1 MEARTILMDP
11 SQFYTGFSVKYDAK
25 TIESVINADTT
36 HEALL
41 PIWAEKFKS
50 FTAVNMCLSGGI
62 DSQFVLS
69 MLAKLKKDI
78 TVYIFSFV
86 WDDCIFNAPDVLH
99 AIRYCDRYNHSY
111 KNIEINYKEM
121 LGGSEFLNYCRK
133 YKATSPQISLQLKM
147 LDYIDNNNPTFLG
160 GDVPMLS
167 YDFDTQK
174 ASILS
179 IDYQPFITYAF
190 LNYAEQNNRIIIKEM
205 FRMDPD
211 CHAIAYKELLN
222 TIKKHKIILSSTT
235 GSGTAQPLRLLFYRD
250 LGAEILPPLLK
261 NTGFETLKMHLAKQT
276 GVYNQYDVSYRFP
289 LEQLLMNEEW
299 YVGQYNQ
306 QFRTI
311 IPKCLNAVKQEFEDF
326 CRTTPDIKPIDLYN
340 FVL

>member
-1 MEARTILMDP
+1 MDS
-11 SQFYTGFSVKYDAK
+11 SQFYNGFSINYAAK
-25 TIESVINADTT
+25 TIEALISGNTT
-36 HEALL
+36 YDALL

-69 MLAKLKKDI
+69 VLSKLKKDI

-86 WDDCIFNAPDVLH
+86 WDDCVFNASDVLH
-99 AIRYCDRYNHSY
+99 AIRYCDRYGHRY

-121 LGGSEFLNYCRK
+121 LAGSEFLNYCRK
-133 YKATSPQISLQLKM
+133 YKAKSPQISLQLKM

-160 GDVPMLS
+160 GDVPILT

-174 ASILS
+174 ASIHG
-179 IDYQPFITYAF
+179 INYQPFMTYAF

-211 CHAIAYKELLN
+211 CHAIAYKEFLN
-222 TIKKHKIILSSTT
+222 TVKKHKIVLSS
-235 GSGTAQPLRLLFYRD
+235 SGIGAGAAQPLRLLFYRD
-250 LGAEILPPLLK
+250 LGADILPPLLK
-261 NTGFETLKMHLAKQT
+261 NTGFEVLKMHLAKQT
-276 GVYNQYDVSYRFP
+276 GVYNQYDVTYRFP

-299 YVGQYNQ
+299 YVGQYNNH
-306 QFRTI
+306 FRTI
-311 IPKCLNAVKQEFEDF
+311 VPKLLNAVKQEFEDF
-326 CRTTPDIKPIDLYN
+326 CRTTPDITPIDLYN
-340 FVL
+340 FIL